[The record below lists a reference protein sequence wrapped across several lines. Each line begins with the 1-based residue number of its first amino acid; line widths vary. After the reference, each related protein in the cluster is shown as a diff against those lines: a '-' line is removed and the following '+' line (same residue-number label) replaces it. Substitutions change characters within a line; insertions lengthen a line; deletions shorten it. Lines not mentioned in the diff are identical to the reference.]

1 MAPVASKK
9 NVGMV
14 RLTKD
19 QIKQKVAFVE
29 QYIGANNAADGSTFD
44 PNSNVTNKNVA
55 TLGAELNKDIN
66 IQTKRALVYK
76 YIEKE
81 FGTEIA
87 DSYIRQLENHEIYT
101 HDETSI
107 MPYCMAVSLYPF
119 LLDGLKAF
127 GGESKAPKH
136 LSSFNGGFINLIF
149 ALSSQVAGAVATVEY
164 LMYFDY
170 FAKKDYGSDY
180 LTIHTET
187 IKQELQQVVYAL
199 NQPASARG

>member
-81 FGTEIA
+81 CVTEIA
-87 DSYIRQLENHEIYT
+87 DSYIRQLENHE
-101 HDETSI
+101 
-107 MPYCMAVSLYPF
+107 
-119 LLDGLKAF
+119 
-127 GGESKAPKH
+127 
-136 LSSFNGGFINLIF
+136 N
-149 ALSSQVAGAVATVEY
+149 
-164 LMYFDY
+164 
-170 FAKKDYGSDY
+170 
-180 LTIHTET
+180 
-187 IKQELQQVVYAL
+187 
-199 NQPASARG
+199 